1 MINVAV
7 LGAGNIGSLISVL
20 LSNYDRNNQYN
31 VHLLSAYFQGSMEEY
46 NHRGIRA
53 VAFNVADS
61 EALEEYIR
69 ANEIHVI
76 VSALPYA
83 LNKEVANVAV
93 NNSVHYFDLTED
105 VSVKNHLIALAEE
118 HKDKCPI
125 LMPQCGL
132 APGFINIVGAHL
144 IRHFEH
150 VTEAKIRVGALPQTV
165 SNSLKYNLTW
175 STNGLV
181 NEYGNPCEAV
191 VNGVFVD
198 NLPPLEGVESTL
210 IDGVEYEAFN
220 TSGGLGT
227 LAESFSG
234 VCDNLNYKTM
244 RYPGHCEKIRFLMN
258 DLDLNNDRE
267 TLERI
272 LESAV
277 PTTTQDVIVIYA
289 SVTGTRHGH
298 FTEKSYTLKVYPK
311 HLVYKEW
318 AGIQVTTAAGVCAA
332 LDITLNDRT
341 KYPGGFVKQ
350 EDIDFDVF
358 MNNQFG
364 ELYE

>member
-1 MINVAV
+1 MKNVAV

-20 LSNYDRNNQYN
+20 LSNYVENDYN
-31 VHLLSAYFQGSMEEY
+31 VHLLSAHFQGSLEDY
-46 NHRGIRA
+46 NHRGIHA

-61 EALEEYIR
+61 DALGQYVKD
-69 ANEIHVI
+69 NDIHAI
-76 VSALPYA
+76 VSALPYS
-83 LNKEVANVAV
+83 LNKDVANVAAE
-93 NNSVHYFDLTED
+93 NGVHYFDLTED
-105 VSVKNHLIALAEE
+105 VSVKNHLVALSKM
-118 HKDKCPI
+118 HGKKCPI

-144 IRHFEH
+144 IRQFEH
-150 VTEAKIRVGALPQTV
+150 VHEAKIRVGALPQTV

-181 NEYGNPCEAV
+181 NEYGNPCEAIV
-191 VNGVFVD
+191 GGFFVD
-198 NLPPLEGVESTL
+198 DLPPLEGIESTL

-227 LAESFSG
+227 LAETFG
-234 VCDNLNYKTM
+234 EACDNLNYKTM
-244 RYPGHCEKIRFLMN
+244 RYPGHCEKIKFLMD
-258 DLDLNNDRE
+258 DLDLNDDRE

-272 LESAV
+272 LESAI

-289 SVTGTRHGH
+289 SVSGISHSQ

-311 HLVYKEW
+311 HLVYKDW

-332 LDITLNDRT
+332 LDITLNDPD
-341 KYPGGFVKQ
+341 KYKGGFVKQ

-358 MNNQFG
+358 MNNRFG
-364 ELYE
+364 KLYA